1 MFNNGGKKFTN
12 LLNLINNLHIFGDV
26 AINAKT
32 LMAKLLDKVLLVKFG
47 LPLKRTSK
55 SCKGIF
61 TGHTSL
67 HAPHKLDANGKS
79 E

>member
-1 MFNNGGKKFTN
+1 
-12 LLNLINNLHIFGDV
+12 
-26 AINAKT
+26 
-32 LMAKLLDKVLLVKFG
+32 MAMLLDKDLLVKFG

-67 HAPHKLDANGKS
+67 HAPHKLEANGKS